1 MTRRLV
7 MARADELVCS
17 RNLHFFRP
25 SQPMFRSCSF
35 NCFAGSDLNVTAQG
49 RCFQL
54 GLASEKHGEWRCES
68 VVNIADLTFVWS
80 SFCICIL
87 IICSL
92 ATEREK
98 NQSLESNCCQFCL
111 FGNRIQRL
119 CATEFPWHLRVMY
132 RAWLCSQWPFAR
144 LAWELFFGLVEH
156 LGTLRSTKAFS
167 SVVDELVCKKIVQK
181 LGINDF

>member
-1 MTRRLV
+1 

-35 NCFAGSDLNVTAQG
+35 NCFAGSDLNVAAQG

-54 GLASEKHGEWRCES
+54 GLASEKHGEWRCEP

-98 NQSLESNCCQFCL
+98 KSVFRVQLLPILLVWKPDSKVVRNGVSMTLAGDVSCMAVFSVTVCQAGMGTLLWFGGT
-111 FGNRIQRL
+111 FGNSSFHQ
-119 CATEFPWHLRVMY
+119 
-132 RAWLCSQWPFAR
+132 
-144 LAWELFFGLVEH
+144 GLQ
-156 LGTLRSTKAFS
+156 LSGR
-167 SVVDELVCKKIVQK
+167 
-181 LGINDF
+181 